1 MSNHEPADR
10 VDLPAAAP
18 AAGHEALEEGI
29 CARRVVDAE
38 FSAFYR
44 KTISRLVG
52 FLVNHGA
59 TLPMAADI
67 AQDTM
72 TKAYGRWTELH
83 EPQAWVHTVASR
95 AYIRRATHV
104 PEDPVD
110 QVPEPT
116 SLLPRPDAIAEWETL
131 HDTLQLVK
139 RLPYRQRQVLA
150 WTLSGYTP
158 SEIAEQLELTSEA
171 VRASLKRARRAVAQY
186 VKQGEEEQ

>member
-1 MSNHEPADR
+1 MSNHNPADH
-10 VDLPAAAP
+10 VDPAAAAP
-18 AAGHEALEEGI
+18 AVGQDALAEGTYTQH
-29 CARRVVDAE
+29 VVDAE

-59 TLPMAADI
+59 TLPLAADI

-95 AYIRRATHV
+95 AYIRRATNIR
-104 PEDPVD
+104 EDPVG

-116 SLLPRPDAIAEWETL
+116 SLLPRPDAIAEWEAR
-131 HDTLQLVK
+131 HDMLQLVR
-139 RLPYRQRQVLA
+139 RLPCRQRQVLA

-158 SEIAEQLELTSEA
+158 SEIAEKLELTSEA
-171 VRASLKRARRAVAQY
+171 VRASLKKARRAVARY
-186 VKQGEEEQ
+186 VNQGAEQ